1 MDSTTRH
8 PIARRRARAAALLD
22 RLWRASPPLTAVG
35 ALMIV
40 VAGASLVAMLV
51 DPRIITGAP
60 AWLKPFKFAVSTAI
74 YSLTLAWIFGW
85 LSDWPRVRR
94 VVGWTT
100 AIVFVLE
107 VAIIDAQAW
116 RGTTSHFNVS
126 TPLDAVLFFVMGGAI
141 LLQTLVSVAVAV
153 ALWRQ
158 RFTDRALGWA
168 LRLGMTLTIVGA
180 LTGPLMTRPTA
191 AQLADARAGGR
202 MTTAGAHSVG
212 GSDGGPGVPVTGW
225 SREHGD
231 LRVPHFIGLHA
242 IQALALIAVGLRRW
256 RRPEAVRVRAVL
268 AAAASY
274 ASLFLLLLWEAL
286 RGQSLVAPDAAALAS
301 IAIWAVVTMLVLGW
315 IGVGSRGASRDG
327 SDWMSR
333 MTAEQLFSILN
344 LMAVAAWLPLV
355 FLPRVRWTATLLPV
369 VVPLLLAVIYVVLV
383 AATLPRSEGG
393 FSSLAG
399 VRALFDNPWALLAG
413 WTHYLAFD
421 LFIGGWEVR
430 DAQRRGI
437 PHLLIVPALVLTFLF
452 GPAGLLLYLAIRK
465 LSMIRRRDARSD
477 SQRTQS
483 R

>member
-1 MDSTTRH
+1 MNSTS
-8 PIARRRARAAALLD
+8 RALPLRSTEGTRAAALLD
-22 RLWRASPPLTAVG
+22 RLWRTSPPLTTVG
-35 ALMIV
+35 VLMLV

-51 DPRIITGAP
+51 DPRMITGAP

-74 YSLTLAWIFGW
+74 YSLTLAWIFES

-141 LLQTLVSVAVAV
+141 LMQTLVSVAVAV

-180 LTGPLMTRPTA
+180 LIGPLMTRPTA

-202 MTTAGAHSVG
+202 MAIAGAHSVG
-212 GSDGGPGVPVTGW
+212 GPDGGPGVPVTGW

-242 IQALALIAVGLRRW
+242 IQALALVAIGLRRW
-256 RRPEAVRVRAVL
+256 RRSEAARVRALL
-268 AAAASY
+268 AATASY

-301 IAIWAVVTMLVLGW
+301 IVIWAVVTMLVLGW
-315 IGVGSRGASRDG
+315 IGVRSRRASRDG
-327 SDWMSR
+327 LDWM
-333 MTAEQLFSILN
+333 
-344 LMAVAAWLPLV
+344 AV
-355 FLPRVRWTATLLPV
+355 
-369 VVPLLLAVIYVVLV
+369 
-383 AATLPRSEGG
+383 
-393 FSSLAG
+393 
-399 VRALFDNPWALLAG
+399 
-413 WTHYLAFD
+413 
-421 LFIGGWEVR
+421 
-430 DAQRRGI
+430 
-437 PHLLIVPALVLTFLF
+437 
-452 GPAGLLLYLAIRK
+452 
-465 LSMIRRRDARSD
+465 
-477 SQRTQS
+477 
-483 R
+483 